1 MNSKL
6 NETAGQVT
14 LDDPIALTNADIDK
28 MLAANREQDA
38 RSALILKRILTDAK
52 R

>member
-1 MNSKL
+1 MQNKP

-14 LDDPIALTNADIDK
+14 LDDLIALTNADIDK
-28 MLAANREQDA
+28 MLAANRERDA
-38 RSALILKRILTDAK
+38 KPALILKRILTDAK

>member
-1 MNSKL
+1 MQNKP
-6 NETAGQVT
+6 NETAGQSAIDT
-14 LDDPIALTNADIDK
+14 LIQLTNADIDK

-38 RSALILKRILTDAK
+38 KASIILKEILTAAK